1 VTANRFP
8 NGLAVLGLVVL
19 ALALTGCGR
28 KGGLDPPPSAA
39 APAAATPTARRTP
52 GPGDIFGV
60 QPAEE
65 EAPRA
70 AEGQKRRII
79 LDDLLN

>member
-1 VTANRFP
+1 MTANRFP

-39 APAAATPTARRTP
+39 APTATPTAQRTP
-52 GPGDIFGV
+52 GPGEIFGV
-60 QPAEE
+60 QPAED

-79 LDDLLN
+79 LDGLLN